1 MYRTRVSLL
10 STAHSS
16 WHAGLQMSVGES
28 PCDRNTVFAIGTG
41 RCGTD
46 FLAKVLAREPAVA
59 SSHERNA
66 LNETFH
72 RYCQWYGLP
81 VDHEGFLRAKA
92 GEIAEDLRSR
102 QFSFEASAHLSLSV
116 LPLFERFGAK
126 FILLVRRPDRV
137 INSYLAKGWYEQSFV
152 CADPALALGYQPVDS
167 FHRFLGRI
175 APRGEEFHA
184 WNRLTRVG
192 KLSWYWSELNRAVLR
207 QFADLPATHYRIIK
221 IEEFDHAAYRD
232 LAAFMGFAPSLSAA
246 AFARLRARRPNR
258 LGPTRTVGDWTAQE
272 VEEFETFVGPSAGQF
287 GYEHRVERLLADD
300 EADRRQNFWMSLV
313 RRLTG
318 TGVAVCPEPP
328 SQTR

>member
-1 MYRTRVSLL
+1 MIVNKTSGDRV
-10 STAHSS
+10 AI
-16 WHAGLQMSVGES
+16 
-28 PCDRNTVFAIGTG
+28 AIGTG

-152 CADPALALGYQPVDS
+152 CADPALALGYQPIDS

-175 APRGEEFHA
+175 APRGEQFHT

-192 KLSWYWSELNRAVLR
+192 KLAWYWSELNRAVVR

-221 IEEFDHAAYRD
+221 IEEFDHDAYVD
-232 LAAFMGFAPSLSAA
+232 LAAFFGFRPTLTAVQ
-246 AFARLRARRPNR
+246 FERLRAGRPNR
-258 LGPTRTVGDWTAQE
+258 LGRTRRAAEWTGQE
-272 VEEFETFVGPSAGQF
+272 AAEFEEQIGSAAAQF
-287 GYEHRVERLLADD
+287 GYEYRVERLAAEAAPVGADD
-300 EADRRQNFWMSLV
+300 FWTSLRRRFFA
-313 RRLTG
+313 G
-318 TGVAVCPEPP
+318 
-328 SQTR
+328 